1 MNNPKPLTFQE
12 LANLF
17 KQRGMEILDTDIEKL
32 KHINYYKLK
41 EFAHPLSKTQKING
55 QITVSYENVSFS
67 EVLMRYYQ
75 DKNLR
80 IYLLHAIEK
89 IEVSVK
95 TELSHKLGLK
105 YGPFGYLSF
114 YQWVHRGKYPAFTIE
129 EKQYKFK
136 ISLLKSMK
144 RQQSAEFSRKENLNS
159 DGFPSIWLGID
170 LLTFGELV
178 IILDLLNSSLLSE
191 IASKYNSSSEEFLS
205 WMKCLSFI
213 RNICA
218 HNGNLIDVKLKTKPK
233 YRKTWMAHLFL
244 RTSKD
249 GKQTY
254 PTDRLS
260 VVLCIVIHMVNSIN
274 PNYRWKNVNSSIH
287 NLCGQSEERAHLLG
301 FKNLDSANHILKY
314 IKQDNPF

>member
-1 MNNPKPLTFQE
+1 MEYPKPLTFE
-12 LANLF
+12 ALADLF
-17 KQRGMEILDTDIEKL
+17 KQRGMEVLDKDIEKL

-41 EFAHPLSKTQKING
+41 EFAHPFAKTQKIQNKVF
-55 QITVSYENVSFS
+55 VSYEGIKFS

-80 IYLLHAIEK
+80 LHLLHAIEK

-105 YGPFGYLSF
+105 YGPFGYLLF
-114 YQWVHRGKYPAFTIE
+114 YQWVHREKYSSFEVE

-136 ISLLKSMK
+136 VSLLKSMK
-144 RQQSAEFSRKENLNS
+144 RQNSPEFSRKENLNK
-159 DGFPSIWLGID
+159 DGFPTIWLGID

-178 IILDLLNSSLLSE
+178 IILDLLNSSLLSD
-191 IASKYNSSSEEFLS
+191 IAAKYNTTSEEFLS

-233 YRKTWMAHLFL
+233 YRKNWMSYLYL
-244 RTSKD
+244 RTSRD

-260 VVLCIVIHMVNSIN
+260 IVLCIVIHMVNTIN
-274 PNYRWKNVNSSIH
+274 PNYRWKNIKSGIFS
-287 NLCGQSEERAHLLG
+287 LCRDSEERAHLLG
-301 FKNLDSANHILKY
+301 FRSLKDAKNIIKY
-314 IKQDNPF
+314 ILE